1 MLSTNKNLRPEG
13 LLMDLMPLKAIGPCF
28 LMLCLMISP
37 PSHSATDDVLD
48 KSYRLFTDLL
58 VGDFDNQ
65 EQFYFDRRLE
75 LAESMQHRRNHV
87 QVEATDDEAF
97 FGSPKLWM
105 KLISL
110 RECSF

>member
-1 MLSTNKNLRPEG
+1 MISTNKNLRPEG
-13 LLMDLMPLKAIGPCF
+13 LILGFMPLKAIGRCF
-28 LMLCLMISP
+28 LLLCLAISP
-37 PSHSATDDVLD
+37 LSHSATDDVLD
-48 KSYRLFTDLL
+48 KSYRLFTHLL

-75 LAESMQHRRNHV
+75 LADSMQHRRNHL
-87 QVEATDDEAF
+87 QIEATEDEGVF
-97 FGSPKLWM
+97 DSLKLWM